1 MTALR
6 VNPFLLP
13 AAWLAALLA
22 LLPVAAGAQAI
33 DPPAA
38 GLAPPAE
45 AVPKDFSPAERLLL
59 MSPQFGL
66 VKVPATLQYRF
77 RKSGSLEEGF
87 EDRVN
92 IRLQRP
98 AAGNACCTA
107 SGEFLSGA
115 RRVSLPDV
123 EQAEGNPVTLYFLEH
138 DIRDM
143 KARTKGSI
151 TYFRKRIRMALYQ
164 SASVRDVTV
173 TYRGRAVAAREI
185 RIEPYLDHP
194 NRAKFERFVRKQ
206 YTFVLSDAVA
216 GAVVS
221 IRSVVPADAGEKGA
235 AAPLIEEELLIDG
248 AAAATRL
255 TSALR

>member
-1 MTALR
+1 MTAMR
-6 VNPFLLP
+6 RTSFLVSG
-13 AAWLAALLA
+13 AVLAALLA
-22 LLPVAAGAQAI
+22 VLPAVVGAQAI
-33 DPPAA
+33 DQPAA
-38 GLAPPAE
+38 PLAPPAE
-45 AVPKDFSPAERLLL
+45 PAAKDFSTAERLLL

-66 VKVPATLQYRF
+66 VKAPATLQYRF

-87 EDRVN
+87 EDRVS

-115 RRVSLPDV
+115 RRVSLPDI

-185 RIEPYLDHP
+185 RIEPYLDDP

-221 IRSVVPADAGEKGA
+221 IRSVVPAEAGEKGA

-248 AAAATRL
+248 AAAATRV